1 MRVLPTMRILVENAD
16 NINSRFGCLNY
27 MPHNSLRLVLNNR
40 MHPSSS
46 ITNPKKKKKKTKH
59 TTDNT
64 KIKWDHKPSSVDK
77 PLIPPITNLQPLH
90 RRLITIFAIVDST
103 LIIPARFL
111 LIILRRA
118 TGFRIGVTR
127 RRRIAVI
134 QSSTCGTVTCRR
146 WCMGRCCLR

>member
-16 NINSRFGCLNY
+16 NINSRFGYLNY

-46 ITNPKKKKKKTKH
+46 ITNPKKKKKKR
-59 TTDNT
+59 NT
-64 KIKWDHKPSSVDK
+64 PRTIQKLNGITNQAQSINQ
-77 PLIPPITNLQPLH
+77 LIPPITNLQPLH